1 MDIKTNKNNWL
12 PEHIDESQSKDT
24 GMAIVLLCMLF
35 GYIGQDDRSIIMA
48 IVFLVINMTFPVIYR
63 PFAKVWLGVS
73 GILGRI
79 MSKLLLSSIFFIIVT
94 PVGCIMK
101 MFGVDL
107 LKLKKWKQDTSSVF
121 KIRDHLYTPDDIE
134 KPY

>member
-1 MDIKTNKNNWL
+1 MDIKTKKNNWL

-73 GILGRI
+73 GVLGRI
-79 MSKLLLSSIFFIIVT
+79 MSK
-94 PVGCIMK
+94 
-101 MFGVDL
+101 DL

-121 KIRDHLYTPDDIE
+121 KVRDHLYTPDDIE